1 MKKIKSILAICLTL
15 CMILAVAACGGSTPP
30 PPAGGNQPAQEL
42 DSYYIAYALLGTDW
56 ILNYMEQRGAWGVKH
71 AGNNT
76 YDYFSSDFAAEKMES
91 GQQNMIN
98 AGVDGL
104 MAYAAY
110 PTLTPTLVRMAEE
123 ARVPFIF
130 HDMVI
135 LPELIDSVRA
145 NPYFGGFLGSNAYAN
160 GYQLG
165 ELAAQM
171 GFKNA
176 LATGGHVGD
185 PCHDARING
194 FRDAFEKGGGT
205 LLGEQRNTSPAE
217 MVQKSTDILNAF
229 PQADV
234 FYAATGVY
242 ISGAMTAAEA
252 LGRFDD
258 LFFMTDDVNTDLC
271 GFIRDGIMAGVGGA
285 VVATTLSA
293 ALLQNKLDGHP
304 ILAADGLPIYDQE
317 TIRNML
323 VTKDNVDEFEHYI
336 LLNEIL
342 TEDFFKQFVWRYN
355 PDVTA
360 QTYIDFMK
368 VYDLEWVKN
377 LHS

>member
-1 MKKIKSILAICLTL
+1 MKKVKTIVAL
-15 CMILAVAACGGSTPP
+15 CLAVLLLLPLVACGDKNANNKEEEP
-30 PPAGGNQPAQEL
+30 EL
-42 DSYYIAYALLGTDW
+42 KSFYISYALLGTDW
-56 ILNYMEQRGAWGVKH
+56 ILNYMEQRGAWGVKN

-76 YDYFSSDFAAEKMES
+76 YDYFSAEFSADTMQS
-91 GQQNMIN
+91 AQQNKIN
-98 AGVDGL
+98 AGIDGL

-110 PTLTPTLVRMAEE
+110 PTLTPTLVRQCDE
-123 ARVPFIF
+123 AKVPFIF
-130 HDMVI
+130 HDMVL
-135 LPELIDSVRA
+135 LPELIEDVRK
-145 NPYFGGFLGSNAYAN
+145 NPLFGGFLGSNAYFN

-194 FRDAFEKGGGT
+194 FKDAFEKGGGK
-205 LLGEQRNTSPAE
+205 LLDQQRNTSPAE
-217 MVQKSTDILNAF
+217 MVQKSTDILNAY

-242 ISGAMTAAEA
+242 IQGVMAAAET
-252 LGRFDD
+252 LGRYDD
-258 LFFMTDDVNTDLC
+258 LFYMTDDLNTDLC
-271 GFIRDGIMAGVGGA
+271 QFVKEGIMAGVGGA

-304 ILAADGLPIYDQE
+304 ILSSDGLPIYDQE
-317 TIRNML
+317 TIRNIL
-323 VTKDNVDEFEHYI
+323 VTKDNVDDFEKYI
-336 LLNEIL
+336 LLNEIFTP
-342 TEDFFKQFVWRYN
+342 TEFQKFVWRFN
-355 PDVTA
+355 NDVSA

-368 VYDLEWVKN
+368 IYDLKWVMD
-377 LHS
+377 LHK